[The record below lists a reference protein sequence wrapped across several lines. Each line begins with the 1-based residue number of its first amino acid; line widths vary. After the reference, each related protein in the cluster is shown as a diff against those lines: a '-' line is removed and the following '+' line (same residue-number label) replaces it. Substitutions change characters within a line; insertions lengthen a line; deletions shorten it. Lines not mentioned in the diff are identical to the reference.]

1 MDVTALGGYE
11 VVMRSGL
18 CRKFA
23 VAAAAFIALLTFFE
37 RAGAHDYTV
46 GSLQIVHPWTRAT
59 PTGAKVAAGYMTI
72 HNRGT
77 VSDRLVGGSSTV
89 AGRFEVHQM
98 TTEQNVMVMRPIGEL
113 EIKPGETIELK
124 PESLHVMLVELRQP
138 LAKGER
144 VKGTLVFEKAGT
156 VEIEYVV
163 QAMGA
168 PGSEHGTHPAH

>member
-1 MDVTALGGYE
+1 MDVSASRDY
-11 VVMRSGL
+11 VVAMRS
-18 CRKFA
+18 CRTL
-23 VAAAAFIALLTFFE
+23 VLTAASFIALLGFVGP
-37 RAGAHDYTV
+37 AGAHDYTA
-46 GSLQIVHPWTRAT
+46 GSLHIVHPWTRAT

-98 TTEQNVMVMRPIGEL
+98 TTEQNVMVMRPVGEL

-124 PESLHVMLVELRQP
+124 PESLHVMLVDLRQP

-156 VEIEYVV
+156 IEIEYVV

-168 PGSEHGTHPAH
+168 PGSEHGTHSGH